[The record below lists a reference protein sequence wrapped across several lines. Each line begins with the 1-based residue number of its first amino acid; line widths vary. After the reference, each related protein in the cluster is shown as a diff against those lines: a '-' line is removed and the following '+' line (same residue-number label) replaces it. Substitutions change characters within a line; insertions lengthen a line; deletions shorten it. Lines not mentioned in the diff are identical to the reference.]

1 MKSQM
6 DVKKVMTDAAQAG
19 VQAGTAHVQDVQ
31 KAIESGTV
39 QTRAAVEKGMD
50 QASKAAGDMMKAAE
64 DAAEFGRGN
73 LEAVTKASQLYM
85 TGIQDLSRQ
94 TMALFQALSD
104 HTLEGMKTLSSVKSL
119 KDAAEFQASF
129 TKTTFERAMND
140 TVKLQEAAIKV
151 AEQAFAPLT
160 ARMSVAM
167 EKVAKPIAA

>member
-1 MKSQM
+1 
-6 DVKKVMTDAAQAG
+6 MTDAAQAG
-19 VQAGTAHVQDVQ
+19 VQAGTAHVQEVQ
-31 KAIESGTV
+31 KAIENGTV

-64 DAAEFGRGN
+64 DAAEFSRGN
-73 LEAVTKASQLYM
+73 FEAVTKASQLYM
-85 TGIQDLSRQ
+85 TGMQDLSRQ

-140 TVKLQEAAIKV
+140 TVKLQEAALKV
-151 AEQAFAPLT
+151 AEQSFAPIS
-160 ARMSVAM
+160 ARMTVAM
-167 EKVAKPIAA
+167 EKATKPIAA

>member
-1 MKSQM
+1 MKSPNE
-6 DVKKVMTDAAQAG
+6 VKKIMSDAAQETI
-19 VQAGTAHVQDVQ
+19 QASTAQVANVQ
-31 KAIESGTV
+31 KAFEGSTV
-39 QTRAAVEKGMD
+39 QTRAAVEKGLD
-50 QASKAAGDMMKAAE
+50 HASKTAADLMKAAE

-85 TGIQDLSRQ
+85 TGMQDLSRQ

-151 AEQAFAPLT
+151 AEQSFAPLT
-160 ARMSVAM
+160 ARMTVAM
-167 EKVAKPIAA
+167 EKVATPLAA